1 MSEENELGPELL
13 KQDGL
18 SVGEIIAEE
27 RRQLEKLVQHEQRTS
42 RLLMRIALV
51 ALAVMLISLLVV
63 PLVLVLMHLSGSGW
77 GEHVKD
83 DWVLLTLPLNVTA
96 IASAIVAVVCGLFA
110 FLHDRTV
117 RNKQIS
123 MHLANI
129 EMLLR
134 KPFDDT

>member
-1 MSEENELGPELL
+1 MSEENELGPGLL

-27 RRQLEKLVQHEQRTS
+27 RRQLENLVQHEQRTS

-63 PLVLVLMHLSGSGW
+63 PLALVLMHLSGSGW
-77 GEHVKD
+77 GERVEE
-83 DWVLLTLPLNVTA
+83 DWVLLTLPFNVTA
-96 IASAIVAVVCGLFA
+96 LASAVVAVVCGLFA
-110 FLHDRTV
+110 FLHDRTA